1 MGITEKCGNYRDYR
15 GYIRVLLGVYGDS
28 GKENGNYCNDYIG
41 FRVSGFC
48 MLMFM
53 SLHA

>member
-1 MGITEKCGNYRDYR
+1 MGIPEKNGNYRDYR
-15 GYIRVLLGVYGDS
+15 GYIGVLWGVYGDS

-41 FRVSGFC
+41 FRVLGFF